1 MNQYGTKNSFRKL
14 RRQVK
19 NVFKTLGLIQG
30 DDDVNVSVDADDEID
45 DNDDGNHSCYC
56 IV

>member
-19 NVFKTLGLIQG
+19 DVFKTLGLIQG
-30 DDDVNVSVDADDEID
+30 DDDVNVSVDDA
-45 DNDDGNHSCYC
+45 DDGNHNCYC
-56 IV
+56 IF